1 MAGLNYTAGSAD
13 NNNMKMRRS
22 ISVVRHEGGMT
33 MIELSMAAIIIL
45 GAVVVMMAMFD
56 TSIDIL
62 RYTTSRSLATQVAN
76 QAVEDMRAMDYAQV
90 VVSKPTSW
98 PVDPYLD
105 ASDPPNVI
113 DIDDF
118 GAETLRP
125 LFTTDTAVGL
135 QIEEMVERQRITFI
149 IHRYVMLVDDGASD
163 AFKRLMVRV
172 EWLKTPVEGDVIIST
187 NFSRDDKGESRP
199 LLSIL
204 GIRSTHYDYFA
215 NATLETTM
223 GTDGSV
229 RGGPFTTS
237 INPDIWTEAV
247 VTGAKANYMDRV
259 EFKLYDPDGNKLV
272 ETEVTSTSINFI
284 EGRYFVWRDFNS
296 KQYDDDTGYLVRAE
310 AFDNLGRSDVDAL
323 RFNIDNDPPPPVTSF
338 EVTLTVEAPMMFRL
352 AWEWEPGA
360 DEVPALSRFMITKKR
375 NGGGAGDTTT
385 TITQNLLPA
394 PAERSF
400 LDPISSGALSAR
412 NYHYRYE
419 ITAIDSAGNLSPP
432 ISSGRLKK
440 TTLEATDTVGPVIVS
455 SISGEPVS
463 WNTAELSWPQTT
475 DDVEMG
481 GYQLWSRQGNIWGVV
496 ATTTDTVTDPVFH
509 RDPQLFSGR
518 EYWYTVW
525 AFDAVGNRVDEDPYN
540 YPWPGIYV
548 ALPMR

>member
-1 MAGLNYTAGSAD
+1 
-13 NNNMKMRRS
+13 
-22 ISVVRHEGGMT
+22 MT

-259 EFKLYDPDGNKLV
+259 EYKLD
-272 ETEVTSTSINFI
+272 
-284 EGRYFVWRDFNS
+284 
-296 KQYDDDTGYLVRAE
+296 
-310 AFDNLGRSDVDAL
+310 
-323 RFNIDNDPPPPVTSF
+323 
-338 EVTLTVEAPMMFRL
+338 
-352 AWEWEPGA
+352 
-360 DEVPALSRFMITKKR
+360 
-375 NGGGAGDTTT
+375 
-385 TITQNLLPA
+385 
-394 PAERSF
+394 
-400 LDPISSGALSAR
+400 
-412 NYHYRYE
+412 
-419 ITAIDSAGNLSPP
+419 
-432 ISSGRLKK
+432 
-440 TTLEATDTVGPVIVS
+440 
-455 SISGEPVS
+455 
-463 WNTAELSWPQTT
+463 
-475 DDVEMG
+475 
-481 GYQLWSRQGNIWGVV
+481 
-496 ATTTDTVTDPVFH
+496 DPVLAAH
-509 RDPQLFSGR
+509 LG
-518 EYWYTVW
+518 
-525 AFDAVGNRVDEDPYN
+525 
-540 YPWPGIYV
+540 
-548 ALPMR
+548 